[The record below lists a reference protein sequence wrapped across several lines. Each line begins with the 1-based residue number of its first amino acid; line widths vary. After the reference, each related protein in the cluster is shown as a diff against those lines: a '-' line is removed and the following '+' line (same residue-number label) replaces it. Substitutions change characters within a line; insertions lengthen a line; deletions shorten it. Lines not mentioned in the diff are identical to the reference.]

1 MSTKEQVYQ
10 RVEELM
16 QGYEQRF
23 SKAIHCLE
31 EGVEDSLFFYDF
43 RQLDVQNISSI
54 NMLERLN

>member
-1 MSTKEQVYQ
+1 
-10 RVEELM
+10 M
-16 QGYEQRF
+16 QGYERRF